1 MGISKEKLIKEYL
14 KAIKEE
20 NAALFIGAGLSVPAG
35 FVNWSNLLKD
45 VAEELGLE
53 INEEKHDLISLIQF
67 YMNKKR
73 NRNAVNQLLVDKYGN
88 RAVPVSTNHKILAR
102 LPIKYYWTT
111 NYDNLI
117 ERALDEAGK
126 TPDVKK
132 SVKNLST
139 VTRKR
144 DAIIYKMH
152 GDIETPHEAVLTK
165 DDYELYSK
173 KNELFSIALRGDL
186 VSKTFL
192 FLGFSFEDPNLN
204 YILSRMR
211 LLLEDNVKEHYCI
224 FRKVKIHDYE
234 NNASFTR
241 AEVKQEL
248 RVEDLKR
255 YGIETLL
262 VDEYTDIT
270 DILSEIDNKYR
281 LSNIFISGS
290 AEVYG
295 DWNEDRAL
303 SFVRQL
309 ANNIVSND
317 YKIISG
323 FGKGIGFEVV
333 NGVLDYV
340 YNTKFRHLDQ
350 SVSLRPF
357 PYRIADP
364 KERKAKWTKYRED
377 MLSVTGI
384 SLFMF
389 GNKSVDGKIILADGM
404 REEFEISKRNG
415 IKLIPIGNT
424 GFMANELWNEVFAEF
439 EDLFPNKAALKN
451 DFELLNANI
460 EDTQKLINT
469 IIKIINILNT

>member
-1 MGISKEKLIKEYL
+1 MTKEKLIKEYL

-20 NAALFIGAGLSVPAG
+20 NAGLFIGAGLSVPAG
-35 FVNWSNLLKD
+35 FVNWSNLLND
-45 VAEELGLE
+45 IADELGLD
-53 INEEKHDLISLIQF
+53 ISEEKHDLISLVQF

-73 NRNAVNQLLVDKYGN
+73 NRNAVNQLLLDKYGN
-88 RAVPVSTNHKILAR
+88 KTVPPTQNHKILAR

-117 ERALDEAGK
+117 ERAFDEVGK

-132 SVKNLST
+132 SINNLST

-152 GDIETPHEAVLTK
+152 GDIDTPHEAVLTK
-165 DDYELYSK
+165 DDYEIYSK

-224 FRKVKIHDYE
+224 FRKVKRNDF
-234 NNASFTR
+234 NSDDSFAR

-270 DILSEIDNKYR
+270 DILAEIENKYR

-295 DWNEDRAL
+295 DWDENNAL

-309 ANNIVSND
+309 AYKIVSND

-340 YNTKFRHLDQ
+340 YTTKFRHLDQ

-364 KERKAKWTKYRED
+364 DERKAKWTKYRED

-389 GNKSVDGKIILADGM
+389 GNKRVDGKIVQADGM
-404 REEFEISKRNG
+404 REEYEISKKNG

-424 GFMANELWNEVFAEF
+424 GYMANELWNEVFANF
-439 EDLFPNKAALKN
+439 QTFFKNKEDLKN
-451 DFELLNANI
+451 DFEILNASNVNS
-460 EDTQKLINT
+460 QNLINT